1 MSSSGNF
8 PLISTLSGETQANII
23 DSVFLTSI
31 WECFLVAQKT
41 PTISSCHVSICFH
54 RLTSLTV
61 ELQLCQARLLCAY
74 QFLQVF
80 LGFFL
85 LWLFRIHDS
94 LARASVRANAL
105 PVKPKPTEDV
115 CHPLTCLI
123 LLSSKICYNLSV
135 WDGYSPESPF
145 WFQDPVDTIS
155 HLAHCSSHQRS
166 GCLQSCCFESVLHR
180 TVTAIFLKPRPVCA
194 RPYLKPSDRWL
205 WLRRPCRVPAQL
217 NPCRKNTFHFLATH
231 PTSAVASVWN
241 PAHLTP
247 ALCIPFPWWT
257 LVSLL

>member
-1 MSSSGNF
+1 MFSGGTENTHHLFLSFFYLF
-8 PLISTLSGETQANII
+8 PSPYLPDSGASAVSGQIALCIS
-23 DSVFLTSI
+23 VLTG
-31 WECFLVAQKT
+31 
-41 PTISSCHVSICFH
+41 
-54 RLTSLTV
+54 
-61 ELQLCQARLLCAY
+61 
-74 QFLQVF
+74 F

-85 LWLFRIHDS
+85 LLFWIHDS
-94 LARASVRANAL
+94 LARAYVRANAL

-166 GCLQSCCFESVLHR
+166 GCLQSCCFESVLHC

-241 PAHLTP
+241 PAPLTP